1 MKIFIAVTRKQALE
15 AAKTLQTQGE
25 VMVVGVPGEEIR
37 ILGIE
42 VHDTVPE
49 QRMVPRGSV
58 DPDRHDRR
66 LPPGWR
72 DRVKESSPSREPV
85 A

>member
-1 MKIFIAVTRKQALE
+1 MKIHIAVTEEQALE
-15 AAKTLQTQGE
+15 AAKVLREEAET
-25 VMVVGVPGEEIR
+25 MCGEEIR

-49 QRMVPRGSV
+49 QRMVPMGSV

-66 LPPGWR
+66 LPPGWV
-72 DRVKESSPSREPV
+72 DRVKECGG
-85 A
+85 